1 MPKSLV
7 ALMLVVSVTSFTVPL
22 ISSAGTNHVPLTSI
36 TGTSHVP
43 VFNVHS
49 TKPSSALLAQ
59 AKDGNV
65 QAQFRLATHYYNKSG
80 LDQINGLPPY
90 AAVFDMNRSR
100 FWAQEAANAGYPPA
114 VYFLGVIYLFGGPG
128 LAPDCRKALPL
139 IKKASAAGYA
149 PAKRLL
155 NKPSLIGRCNE

>member
-22 ISSAGTNHVPLTSI
+22 ISTAGTNHVPLTSI
-36 TGTSHVP
+36 TGTGHVP

-49 TKPSSALLAQ
+49 TSPSTALF
-59 AKDGNV
+59 AKAKAGNV
-65 QAQFRLATHYYNKSG
+65 KAQFRLATHYYNQSV
-80 LDQINGLPPY
+80 LDQINGRLPY
-90 AAVFDMNRSR
+90 AAVFDMNRCR
-100 FWAQEAANAGYPPA
+100 FWTRKSASSGYPPA

-128 LAPDCRKALPL
+128 FAHDCRVALPL

-155 NKPSLIGRCNE
+155 NKPGIIGRCG